1 MRIVL
6 VIAGVIAF
14 LAACFL
20 FIRSEGGKLAVSF
33 GHDSKIKNILRYP
46 FGMRAFFAFAN
57 VLLAVFALVLDFLP
71 LANIQES
78 TAVKIVLLTFAFVI
92 ILIYCVISLWKIEYG
107 GEGFTYRNY
116 FGRKRAYKFNQVEIL
131 KIGNAFYFTK
141 NGKKVVRIERIV
153 TNADYLQSAYFN
165 ANFNAKKVK
174 I

>member
-33 GHDSKIKNILRYP
+33 GHDSKNKNILRYP
-46 FGMRAFFAFAN
+46 FGMCAFFAFAN
-57 VLLAVFALVLDFLP
+57 VFLQFLRSFSIFCLWRTLRKVRLLKFFCLRLPAWSFLF
-71 LANIQES
+71 
-78 TAVKIVLLTFAFVI
+78 T
-92 ILIYCVISLWKIEYG
+92 VISLWKIEYG

-131 KIGNAFYFTK
+131 KVGNAFYFTK
-141 NGKKVVRIERIV
+141 NGKKVMRIERIV

-165 ANFNAKKVK
+165 AIKLK

>member
-33 GHDSKIKNILRYP
+33 GHDSKNKNILRYP

-78 TAVKIVLLTFAFVI
+78 TAVKIVLL
-92 ILIYCVISLWKIEYG
+92 WKIEYG

-141 NGKKVVRIERIV
+141 NGKKVMRIERIV

-165 ANFNAKKVK
+165 AIKLK

>member
-92 ILIYCVISLWKIEYG
+92 ILIYC
-107 GEGFTYRNY
+107 RDH
-116 FGRKRAYKFNQVEIL
+116 FNLLCNFAME
-131 KIGNAFYFTK
+131 N
-141 NGKKVVRIERIV
+141 RIWRRRLYIQKLFWQK
-153 TNADYLQSAYFN
+153 ARL
-165 ANFNAKKVK
+165 
-174 I
+174 